1 MVTLI
6 ALACTECT
14 YIARGRASENMEEML
29 RCFSMEH
36 YTYHRVPAI
45 FHSRRSRSFSNIA
58 FVRPKAM
65 HYVCTFHKLAND
77 CCDRRAKQSDLDLR
91 VMLDWEDR
99 TELQQ
104 NGLTQSRGTKDIV
117 TWINTVSN
125 QHYQFDR

>member
-1 MVTLI
+1 
-6 ALACTECT
+6 
-14 YIARGRASENMEEML
+14 MEETL
-29 RCFSMEH
+29 RCCSMEH

-45 FHSRRSRSFSNIA
+45 FHSRRRRRSFSNIA

-65 HYVCTFHKLAND
+65 HYVLSTNWPTTAAIDARSKATWI
-77 CCDRRAKQSDLDLR
+77 REMA
-91 VMLDWEDR
+91 DWEDR
-99 TELQQ
+99 TELLQ